1 MKAQRQAA
9 ILALVD
15 REPFKNQQM
24 LQRRLRALGFRATQA
39 TLSRDIKEL
48 GLVKRAADGAYQRAQ
63 QDPGNPEA
71 AAATL
76 ERVVGQYLTRLDRV
90 DQLVL
95 IRTGPGQAQP
105 LALALD
111 RAGIPDVAGTIAGD
125 DTVLIVVRGAR
136 QAEALVKRLERLS
149 SG

>member
-1 MKAQRQAA
+1 MKARRQAA
-9 ILALVD
+9 ILAFVD
-15 REPFKNQQM
+15 QEPFRNQQM

-48 GLVKRAADGAYQRAQ
+48 GLVKRASDGAYQRAQ
-63 QDPGNPEA
+63 QEPANPEA

-76 ERVVGQYLTRLDRV
+76 ERVVGQYLTRIDRV

-95 IRTGPGQAQP
+95 VRTGAGQAQP
-105 LALALD
+105 VALAID
-111 RAGIPDVAGTIAGD
+111 RAGLPEVAGTIAGD
-125 DTVLIVVRGAR
+125 DTVLVVVRSAR
-136 QAEALVKRLERLS
+136 HAEALVRHLERLA

>member
-15 REPFKNQQM
+15 QEPFKNQQM

-48 GLVKRAADGAYQRAQ
+48 GLVKRASDGAYQRASQ
-63 QDPGNPEA
+63 EPANPET

-76 ERVVGQYLTRLDRV
+76 ERVVGQYLTRVDRV
-90 DQLVL
+90 EQLVL
-95 IRTGPGQAQP
+95 VRTGPGQAQP
-105 LALALD
+105 VALAID
-111 RAGIPDVAGTIAGD
+111 RAGLPDVAGTIAGD
-125 DTVLIVVRGAR
+125 DTVLIVVRSTR
-136 QAEALVKRLERLS
+136 QAEALVRHLERVA